1 MLQRGL
7 LSTPQLDYDQ
17 WRDMLRPNWGLYT
30 VDDPKSFAGRVR
42 SRSICGFN
50 AADISNNIRHCE
62 RTQRDVRLDGV
73 DHCYAVF
80 QMAGRSTI
88 VQNDCAVTLAV
99 GDVALID
106 SARAVT
112 YVNEGNEQWLS
123 LQLPRPALVAHLG
136 FEPQGGVGGCRGTAG
151 RLHHQLVREA
161 AQDEASTRA
170 PAGSYMKLAV
180 YDLLGALFV
189 PPDLTLVSGAAAKL
203 FKRVCDIV
211 RDRFADPAFG
221 PWAGIGNL
229 AERLPRAKHLPA
241 MNEAGGV
248 VEANRLDEAAAG
260 GVVRREELL
269 QVTQRDPGLGRRF
282 PGTEGRIGKAI
293 PNDVTDA
300 LEQLGCSARDQRQI
314 RRHEQ
319 RAQQIVDGELHV
331 GAGWRAR

>member
-50 AADISNNIRHCE
+50 AADISNNIHHCE

-88 VQNDCAVTLAV
+88 VQNDCAVTLAI

-151 RLHHQLVREA
+151 HLLHQLVREA
-161 AQDEASTRA
+161 AQDEASTCA
-170 PAGSYMKLAV
+170 PAGSYLKLAV

-189 PPDLTLVSGAAAKL
+189 PPDLTLVSGAATKL

-221 PWAGIGNL
+221 PW
-229 AERLPRAKHLPA
+229 
-241 MNEAGGV
+241 
-248 VEANRLDEAAAG
+248 EAAAEAG
-260 GVVRREELL
+260 ISLRYLQKLFTAHNAACSRFIQAVRLDHAARLIHRR
-269 QVTQRDPGLGRRF
+269 QVLSTGQPLSEIAYACGFADYTNFARRF
-282 PGTEGRIGKAI
+282 RCRFGRTPGSRSGDHA
-293 PNDVTDA
+293 
-300 LEQLGCSARDQRQI
+300 
-314 RRHEQ
+314 
-319 RAQQIVDGELHV
+319 
-331 GAGWRAR
+331 

>member
-17 WRDMLRPNWGLYT
+17 WRDTLRPNWGLYT

-50 AADISNNIRHCE
+50 AADISNNIHHCE

-123 LQLPRPALVAHLG
+123 LQFRARPWWPISALSRRAASVAVWNG
-136 FEPQGGVGGCRGTAG
+136 
-151 RLHHQLVREA
+151 
-161 AQDEASTRA
+161 RA
-170 PAGSYMKLAV
+170 PAPSARARGHARRGFNVRASRLLHEARRLRSAGRAV
-180 YDLLGALFV
+180 
-189 PPDLTLVSGAAAKL
+189 
-203 FKRVCDIV
+203 R
-211 RDRFADPAFG
+211 
-221 PWAGIGNL
+221 
-229 AERLPRAKHLPA
+229 
-241 MNEAGGV
+241 
-248 VEANRLDEAAAG
+248 AAG
-260 GVVRREELL
+260 S
-269 QVTQRDPGLGRRF
+269 DAGLWR
-282 PGTEGRIGKAI
+282 
-293 PNDVTDA
+293 
-300 LEQLGCSARDQRQI
+300 CSQAVQAR
-314 RRHEQ
+314 
-319 RAQQIVDGELHV
+319 L
-331 GAGWRAR
+331 